1 MKSDEALAQVLA
13 PDAVRKRLRDLEMVP
28 RQIWRDTYFQREKD
42 FSDAAVLLPIIEK
55 EGEFHLVLT
64 KRAEN
69 LRQHPGEISF
79 PGGRA
84 DPEDQNLAET
94 ALREANEEISLS
106 PSEVHV
112 FGSFV
117 QMPTFTGYRV
127 TSFVGEF
134 TQPLSSLII
143 NPGEIDVLIVAPL
156 RALADER
163 IHQVEERTYKNE
175 RFPMH
180 VYQFEEHRI
189 WGVTGM
195 MLHLFLQFL
204 IRNDAINP

>member
-1 MKSDEALAQVLA
+1 MNIDEALA
-13 PDAVRKRLRDLEMVP
+13 PDAVRKRLGVLGMTP
-28 RQIWRDTYFQREKD
+28 RQIWRGAYFQREKE
-42 FSDAAVLLPIIEK
+42 FSDAAVLVPIIEHD
-55 EGEFHLVLT
+55 GEFHIVLT
-64 KRAEN
+64 KRAQS

-84 DPEDQNLAET
+84 DPEDLTLADT
-94 ALREANEEISLS
+94 ALREASEEISLS
-106 PSEVHV
+106 PGRVHV
-112 FGSFV
+112 FGSFM

-143 NPGEIDVLIVAPL
+143 NPYEIDTLIVAPL
-156 RALADER
+156 RELADTK
-163 IHQVEERTYKNE
+163 IHHTEERTYNGE

-180 VYQFEEHRI
+180 TYQFEEHRI

-195 MLHLFLQFL
+195 MVHLFLQFL
-204 IRNDAINP
+204 LEPTP